1 MPWARRFFW
10 AAVFDTDG
18 ISIGPERRA
27 ALDHRF
33 ERLWEENGEGGIPY
47 VPYLRAPWY
56 AWVGRAERGGGI
68 ANAAAAF
75 RGGGGGA
82 GGAVFALQ
90 QRHVEPAPEAPSAFP
105 PTFLY
110 TMSWEDPR
118 ADEGVLRLQ
127 PGCRLLTLTSG
138 GDNSLTALLS
148 GAAQVVSVDVNPAQ
162 SALLELKAA
171 ALRAPHDAVTYDD
184 VWKLFGEGKHEEAPR
199 LYERSLAPLM
209 SQSARS
215 FWSSSQRLERYFD
228 AKGQGLYFQGG
239 MGKLV
244 AAIHVG
250 ARLLGLG
257 NWLTEMAD
265 APTLEAQVE
274 AWNRAWPVRFFSNA
288 PALLVNLF
296 SSLLAFTLFNRLV
309 LWFGAGVP
317 CAQYEMIERDD
328 GVRLSSYAART
339 LGGVATRTH
348 LRGDNYFYASCLRGK
363 YLRPEEGGCC
373 PEWMTREGVALLR
386 SVDEEAERAREEERK
401 QSESAAVALP
411 AAAAAASSSSRSL
424 GRTCSG
430 SGPAGPRSSLRVID
444 RLDVRSCTFLDALRS
459 GFRPDRVI
467 LMDHM
472 DWCDEKYAKEL
483 ASALRDAV
491 PSGGRLIFRS
501 ASLMPFYASI
511 LASVGGFEV
520 SRVSAADTAEGGF
533 MDRVNMYASFGG
545 GVRK

>member
-1 MPWARRFFW
+1 M
-10 AAVFDTDG
+10 
-18 ISIGPERRA
+18 
-27 ALDHRF
+27 
-33 ERLWEENGEGGIPY
+33 
-47 VPYLRAPWY
+47 
-56 AWVGRAERGGGI
+56 
-68 ANAAAAF
+68 
-75 RGGGGGA
+75 
-82 GGAVFALQ
+82 
-90 QRHVEPAPEAPSAFP
+90 
-105 PTFLY
+105 
-110 TMSWEDPR
+110 
-118 ADEGVLRLQ
+118 
-127 PGCRLLTLTSG
+127 
-138 GDNSLTALLS
+138 
-148 GAAQVVSVDVNPAQ
+148 
-162 SALLELKAA
+162 
-171 ALRAPHDAVTYDD
+171 TYDD

-533 MDRVNMYASFGG
+533 MDRVNMYASFWV

>member
-1 MPWARRFFW
+1 MSWARRFFW

-18 ISIGPERRA
+18 ISVGPERRA

-68 ANAAAAF
+68 VAAGSCPAVAAAAG
-75 RGGGGGA
+75 RA
-82 GGAVFALQ
+82 FALQ
-90 QRHVEPAPEAPSAFP
+90 RRHVEPAPEAPSAFP

-118 ADEGVLRLQ
+118 ADEEVLRLE

-171 ALRAPHDAVTYDD
+171 ALRSPAGALSYDD
-184 VWKLFGEGKHEEAPR
+184 VWKLFGEGRHSEAPR
-199 LYERSLAPLM
+199 LYERSLAPLL

-215 FWSSSQRLERYFD
+215 FWAPRLHYFD
-228 AKGQGLYFQGG
+228 PKTRGLYFQGG

-250 ARLLGLG
+250 ARMLGLG
-257 NWLTEMAD
+257 GWLREMAD
-265 APTLEAQVE
+265 APTLGAQVRVWE
-274 AWNRAWPVRFFSNA
+274 GAWPVRFFSRA
-288 PALLVNLF
+288 PAPLVDLMA
-296 SSLLAFTLFNRLV
+296 SALAFVLFNRVV

-328 GVRLSSYAART
+328 GERLSAYAARA

-348 LRGDNYFYASCLRGK
+348 LRADNYFYASCLRGS
-363 YLRPEEGGCC
+363 YLSPEEGGCC
-373 PEWMTREGVALLR
+373 PGWMTREGVALLR
-386 SVDEEAERAREEERK
+386 SVDEEAERGREQERL
-401 QSESAAVALP
+401 SEALP
-411 AAAAAASSSSRSL
+411 AASSRSSASRAL
-424 GRTCSG
+424 GRTGSG
-430 SGPAGPRSSLRVID
+430 SGPAGPRASLRVID

-459 GFRPDRVI
+459 GFRPDRVV
-467 LMDHM
+467 LMDHV
-472 DWCDEKYAKEL
+472 C
-483 ASALRDAV
+483 ASSFFCFYPFL
-491 PSGGRLIFRS
+491 LLFREFS
-501 ASLMPFYASI
+501 SS
-511 LASVGGFEV
+511 S
-520 SRVSAADTAEGGF
+520 
-533 MDRVNMYASFGG
+533 SFLFFFFSSSHLTSKTI
-545 GVRK
+545 RPTNNN